1 MIEIRNLS
9 KKFGS
14 FQALE
19 GINLNIDKGTVVGI
33 VGENGSG
40 KTTLFRCIAGLE
52 NYEGKIVSEINP
64 LKNQMGFLFTEP
76 YFFSMITAKEY
87 IRLLCNARG
96 KEISHIED
104 KNIFDLPLN
113 QYVSTFSTGMKK
125 KLALTA
131 ILLQENTCFI
141 LDEPFNGIDIQSSF
155 IVTEIIHRLKSL
167 HKTLIIAS
175 HIFSTLSDVC
185 DEIHLLHQGKL
196 IKSVQK
202 EGFADLEA
210 EMKTISVDN
219 TVDKLFSPN
228 H

>member
-1 MIEIRNLS
+1 MIEISNLS

-14 FQALE
+14 FPALDN
-19 GINLNIDKGTVVGI
+19 INMNIGKGSVVGI

-52 NYEGKIVSEINP
+52 AYDGKIVSEINP
-64 LKNQMGFLFTEP
+64 LKNHLGFLPTEP
-76 YFFSMITAKEY
+76 YFFSKITAKEY

-96 KEISHIED
+96 KEISQIEE

-125 KLALTA
+125 KLAITA
-131 ILLQENTCFI
+131 ILLQENACFI

-155 IVTEIIHRLKSL
+155 MLTEIIHRLKSL
-167 HKTLIIAS
+167 HKTVIIAS

-202 EGFADLEA
+202 EDFANLEA
-210 EMKTISVDN
+210 EMKMVSIDN
-219 TVDKLFSPN
+219 KIDKLN
-228 H
+228 LR

>member
-1 MIEIRNLS
+1 MIEISNLS

-14 FQALE
+14 FPALDN
-19 GINLNIDKGTVVGI
+19 INMNIGKGSVVGI

-52 NYEGKIVSEINP
+52 AYDGKIVSEINP
-64 LKNQMGFLFTEP
+64 LKNHLGFLPTEP
-76 YFFSMITAKEY
+76 YFFSKITAKEY
-87 IRLLCNARG
+87 IRLLCNARE
-96 KEISHIED
+96 KEISHIEE

-125 KLALTA
+125 KLAITA
-131 ILLQENTCFI
+131 ILLQENACFI

-155 IVTEIIHRLKSL
+155 MLTEIIHRLKSL
-167 HKTLIIAS
+167 HKTVIIAS

-202 EGFADLEA
+202 EDFANLEA
-210 EMKTISVDN
+210 EMKMVSIDN
-219 TVDKLFSPN
+219 KIDKLN
-228 H
+228 LR

>member
-1 MIEIRNLS
+1 MIEVRNLS
-9 KKFGS
+9 KKFGLL
-14 FQALE
+14 QALDAV
-19 GINLNIDKGTVVGI
+19 NMNVRKGTVVGV

-52 NYEGKIVSEINP
+52 NYDGEVVSQINP
-64 LKNQMGFLFTEP
+64 LKNHLGFLPTEP
-76 YFFSMITAKEY
+76 YFFSKITAEEY
-87 IRLLCNARG
+87 IRFLCNARG
-96 KEISHIED
+96 KEILHIEE

-125 KLALTA
+125 KLAITA
-131 ILLQENTCFI
+131 VLLQENTCFI

-196 IKSVQK
+196 IKSVPK
-202 EGFADLEA
+202 ENFADLEA
-210 EMKTISVDN
+210 EMKMVSIDN
-219 TVDKLFSPN
+219 KIDNLLIPSF
-228 H
+228 

>member
-1 MIEIRNLS
+1 MIEIVNLT

-14 FQALE
+14 FLALD
-19 GINLNIDKGTVVGI
+19 GINMNIGKGQVVGV
-33 VGENGSG
+33 VGENGAG

-52 NYEGKIVSEINP
+52 DYDGKIISELKP
-64 LKNQMGFLFTEP
+64 LKNQMGFLSTEP
-76 YFFSMITAKEY
+76 YFFSKITAKEY

-96 KEISHIED
+96 KDISHIEE

-155 IVTEIIHRLKSL
+155 LVTEIIHRLKSL

-202 EGFADLEA
+202 EQFPDLES
-210 EMKTISVDN
+210 EMKTFCIDN
-219 TVDKLFSPN
+219 KMDRLFYFF
-228 H
+228 